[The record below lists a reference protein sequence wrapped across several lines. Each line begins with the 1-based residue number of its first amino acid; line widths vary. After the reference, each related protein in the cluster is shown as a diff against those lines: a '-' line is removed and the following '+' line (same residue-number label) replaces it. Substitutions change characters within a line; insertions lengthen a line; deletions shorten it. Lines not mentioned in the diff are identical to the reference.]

1 MLNDYGKSLF
11 KPWCSVQNVTLVLA
25 LVFVVGLTIKTYALN
40 SSEIASWVQAFGSVA
55 AIIVAAY
62 FPVWHGRKEL
72 QRRHQSLAEILR
84 VLSDDAT
91 ESLHLLASAF
101 ACPHR
106 EKKEMMRYET
116 FHRGR
121 DWQAL
126 TDQLSQIPVSELT
139 PQLARDLSY
148 VKDAVEFGS
157 FVAAQIPEWMRAG
170 GYSRPDVV
178 RVLRTKR
185 DLVGVIRSRLPVPL
199 GVESPELSQAQLATQ
214 VSEMKRP
221 NFEPLAF
228 DDAEV
233 YRRYVWDDYRWPL
246 PQRVF
251 IHGVYP
257 YFNDFGPSYMELP
270 PNFFGMQEIE
280 EYVRSYCRILHE
292 EHLESEMMRESEGA
306 L

>member
-1 MLNDYGKSLF
+1 MLNDYWKSLF
-11 KPWCSVQNVTLVLA
+11 RPGCSVQNVTLVLA
-25 LVFVVGLTIKTYALN
+25 ITFITGLTIKAYALN

-62 FPVWHGRKEL
+62 FPVLHGRKEL
-72 QRRHQSLAEILR
+72 LRRQQSLAEILR

-101 ACPHR
+101 NCPRR
-106 EKKEMMRYET
+106 ERREMMRYET

-126 TDQLSQIPVSELT
+126 SDQLSQIPVHELT

-148 VKDAVEFGS
+148 VKDAVGFGS
-157 FVAAQIPEWMRAG
+157 FVAGQIPKWMSAG
-170 GYSRPDVV
+170 GHSRPDVI
-178 RVLRTKR
+178 RVLRAKR
-185 DLVGVIRSRLPVPL
+185 DLVGLIRSRLPVPL
-199 GVESPELSQAQLATQ
+199 GVRSPELSQTQLSTQ
-214 VSEMKRP
+214 INEMKRP
-221 NFEPLAF
+221 PLEPLTF

-251 IHGVYP
+251 IHGIYP
-257 YFNDFGPSYMELP
+257 YLNDFGPSYLELP
-270 PNFFGMQEIE
+270 SHLTTMAEIE
-280 EYVRSYCRILHE
+280 EYVRSYCRVLHE
-292 EHLESEMMRESEGA
+292 EHFESEMMRIAQEA